1 MKLDLYNRV
10 TVKCGGETRETH
22 NAMFGVFTLAA
33 SCAYGACLAVGS
45 GSGGE
50 DGKTIT
56 PIATLA
62 TSVGDKNLGADKGD
76 LFVRYEAVAT
86 DSDIAAGVSITEVG
100 LCGEAGGALADYASF
115 DPIVKKSGENVY
127 FSVEV
132 RLVYS
137 SGGTTCFCGGNNP
150 LVAAL
155 LGMKKLEGTFQVAS
169 GTNYHP
175 NVPFSRA
182 IANISYRTTVT
193 PEITDDSITFAGL
206 IKAGVY
212 EAMLI
217 MDNVA
222 VMRDYHGTE
231 TATNVT
237 RTINNSHFCDMIGM
251 YVWIG
256 SITLGG
262 NPVSDYEQREYY
274 EKLTEDGV
282 NILPYRL
289 PEGAR
294 FLGEPIGNYFAVET
308 DHEVVVYVVEETK
321 SSVCYKVPREDGEPC
336 LCSDGSIFTSDGE
349 FVVRYKVSEGAVQ
362 KTEYAR
368 SAAVKNVHAVVSEKT
383 LVALIEGADY
393 VCLEISGET
402 VTELRRVS
410 SVPADFYAW
419 RLNDRFL
426 GYLCK
431 SRATALCYG
440 ANGEYASATSVLT
453 SLLADKYEILGHGD
467 EWVWVNDVTESKKYV
482 VNPFCASL
490 HQTLGADAIAFTN
503 AFTVRSTDGAVF
515 RVTSYYNSNGTEK
528 TMQFKGNIPQPS
540 SVVQVGK
547 YLLFT
552 DGSGKVWF
560 RYMSARGF
568 RLYFPY
574 LGSGTTVMIQTSML
588 ANPNVGGSG
597 SNISFGIRR
606 IV

>member
-1 MKLDLYNRV
+1 
-10 TVKCGGETRETH
+10 
-22 NAMFGVFTLAA
+22 
-33 SCAYGACLAVGS
+33 
-45 GSGGE
+45 
-50 DGKTIT
+50 
-56 PIATLA
+56 
-62 TSVGDKNLGADKGD
+62 
-76 LFVRYEAVAT
+76 
-86 DSDIAAGVSITEVG
+86 
-100 LCGEAGGALADYASF
+100 
-115 DPIVKKSGENVY
+115 
-127 FSVEV
+127 
-132 RLVYS
+132 
-137 SGGTTCFCGGNNP
+137 
-150 LVAAL
+150 
-155 LGMKKLEGTFQVAS
+155 MKKLEGTFQVAS

-256 SITLGG
+256 SVTQGG

-321 SSVCYKVPREDGEPC
+321 SSVCYKVPRGDGEPC

-368 SAAVKNVHAVVSEKT
+368 SAAVKNVHAVVSEKR
-383 LVALIEGADY
+383 
-393 VCLEISGET
+393 S
-402 VTELRRVS
+402 
-410 SVPADFYAW
+410 W
-419 RLNDRFL
+419 RLSKGRTTFVWKFRAKPLRNSGAFRPCPPIFTRGGLTTGFWGTCASLAARRF
-426 GYLCK
+426 
-431 SRATALCYG
+431 ATALT
-440 ANGEYASATSVLT
+440 ANTRRLRACLRRYLPTSTKSWITAT
-453 SLLADKYEILGHGD
+453 
-467 EWVWVNDVTESKKYV
+467 
-482 VNPFCASL
+482 
-490 HQTLGADAIAFTN
+490 
-503 AFTVRSTDGAVF
+503 
-515 RVTSYYNSNGTEK
+515 NG
-528 TMQFKGNIPQPS
+528 
-540 SVVQVGK
+540 
-547 YLLFT
+547 
-552 DGSGKVWF
+552 
-560 RYMSARGF
+560 
-568 RLYFPY
+568 
-574 LGSGTTVMIQTSML
+574 
-588 ANPNVGGSG
+588 
-597 SNISFGIRR
+597 FG
-606 IV
+606 